1 MNLKKIRRQL
11 HQIPET
17 QWDTKNTCAYI
28 KNIVK
33 DYNCVYEELLPN
45 SLIVYFDFGK
55 DHTTAFRSDMD
66 GLPME
71 EKNTHDFISKTNAMH
86 ACGHDGHMSML
97 LGLADYLN
105 QCKKENIPLKSN
117 VLLIFQPAEERP
129 GGAKPLI
136 EAGLFEKYPAD
147 AIYGFHIYPNLPA
160 GKIVTRKKEMMA
172 GACNL
177 FVEFKGKAAH
187 QAMPELGADAL
198 CAGAEFIALCKE
210 RIKTLFDPEV
220 FYILGFGTF
229 HAGNSFNIIAD
240 KASIT
245 GTIRYYDPK
254 VFEQIL
260 NLVKDCAHEMEE
272 KHHVNYTYGI
282 DQHYP
287 PVINDERLA
296 EELKN
301 TELLK
306 DPVMIAEDFAY
317 YQQKVPGVFLFIGS
331 GKSEPLHS
339 STFDFNEDL
348 LEAGLNFYKERLQP

>member
-1 MNLKKIRRQL
+1 MDLKKIRREL

-17 QWDTKNTCAYI
+17 QWNTKNTCSFI

-33 DYNCVYEELLPN
+33 DYDCMYEELLPN
-45 SLIVYFDFGK
+45 SLVVYFDFGK
-55 DHTTAFRSDMD
+55 EKTIAFRSDMD
-66 GLPME
+66 ALPIE
-71 EKNTHDFISKTNAMH
+71 EKNTHDFISKNKAMH

-97 LGLADYLN
+97 LGLAEYLN
-105 QCKKENIPLKSN
+105 ECKKEKTPVKSN

-136 EAGLFEKYPAD
+136 DAGLFEKYPVHE
-147 AIYGFHIYPNLPA
+147 IYGFHIYPNLPA
-160 GKIVTRKKEMMA
+160 GKIVTRKKELMA

-177 FVEFKGKAAH
+177 IVEFKGKAAH

-198 CAGAEFIALCKE
+198 CAAAEFITLCKQ
-210 RIKTLFDPEV
+210 KVSLLLDPDV

-229 HAGNSFNIIAD
+229 HAGNSFNIIAE
-240 KASIT
+240 KADIT

-254 VFEQIL
+254 VFDRIME
-260 NLVKDCAHEMEE
+260 LVKECGHQMEE
-272 KHHVNYTYGI
+272 KFHVTFSYDI

-287 PVINDERLA
+287 PVLNDEALINRL
-296 EELKN
+296 EDI
-301 TELLK
+301 ELLK

-331 GKSEPLHS
+331 GMEEPLHS

-348 LEAGLNFYKERLQP
+348 LQAGLNFYKKILQ